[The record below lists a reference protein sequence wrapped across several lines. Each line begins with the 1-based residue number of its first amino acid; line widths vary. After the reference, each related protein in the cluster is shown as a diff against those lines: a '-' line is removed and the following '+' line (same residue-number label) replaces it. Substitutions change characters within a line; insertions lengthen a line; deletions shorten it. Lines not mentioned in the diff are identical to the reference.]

1 MKKNYFYTYKS
12 TIAAIALSLL
22 FCGCAKEVEQLQ
34 PQEELHEVVFHA
46 GWAPETKT
54 VLQEDGSVWWSPGD
68 EIALCLT
75 GHEDKYCLKSDCK
88 EPSQET
94 NFIGMIGKN
103 DGEDTFY
110 AIYPYDKVKGTNP
123 FSITIPSVQYAT
135 AGAISPGQF
144 CGCGRADGNGT
155 DIGIYEGAT
164 YSFGCWK
171 PSQHSIMNNDADGM
185 FNAPSREAIY
195 KRIHRLAFGKD
206 WQYDYEKFVEY
217 DQKNIAAEKA
227 TAASVINRSPSIDS
241 KQKSFVKFE
250 KSMTS
255 DGKEKITIIM
265 N

>member
-144 CGCGRADGNGT
+144 VSFARADGNNLTFYNACAGLKFSVSHE
-155 DIGIYEGAT
+155 GISKVVFKQREDSEPITGYVVIP
-164 YSFGCWK
+164 YSWNWPKDLTVVG
-171 PSQHSIMNNDADGM
+171 SYNNGS
-185 FNAPSREAIY
+185 NYLTVYPNNSSLI
-195 KRIHRLAFGKD
+195 L
-206 WQYDYEKFVEY
+206 
-217 DQKNIAAEKA
+217 
-227 TAASVINRSPSIDS
+227 
-241 KQKSFVKFE
+241 
-250 KSMTS
+250 
-255 DGKEKITIIM
+255 
-265 N
+265 

>member
-54 VLQEDGSVWWSPGD
+54 VLQEDSSVWWSPGD

-110 AIYPYDKVKGTNP
+110 AIYPTTAQGHICNKSMNIIQDKKGIQ
-123 FSITIPSVQYAT
+123 S
-135 AGAISPGQF
+135 G
-144 CGCGRADGNGT
+144 
-155 DIGIYEGAT
+155 
-164 YSFGCWK
+164 
-171 PSQHSIMNNDADGM
+171 HIM
-185 FNAPSREAIY
+185 PCLSR
-195 KRIHRLAFGKD
+195 
-206 WQYDYEKFVEY
+206 
-217 DQKNIAAEKA
+217 
-227 TAASVINRSPSIDS
+227 
-241 KQKSFVKFE
+241 KFE
-250 KSMTS
+250 K
-255 DGKEKITIIM
+255 
-265 N
+265 